1 MTAIN
6 RRAGLMLALATIAI
20 LGVFCIHGLDA
31 GALDPTGLAT
41 AHAHESTTV
50 HEVVGLCVFTVT
62 MTALGAS
69 VIPSVRRPRLTT
81 IVPRAFRQ
89 SVLPVRTVHGKLRL
103 FDLCVIRV

>member
-20 LGVFCIHGLDA
+20 LGVLCVHGLDA
-31 GALDPTGLAT
+31 GPLDSTGMTT
-41 AHAHESTTV
+41 AHAHEGTTA
-50 HEVVGLCVFTVT
+50 HEVIGLCVFTVT

-69 VIPSVRRPRLTT
+69 VIPAARRPRLTT
-81 IVPRAFRQ
+81 LVPRAFRQ
-89 SVLPVRTVHGKLRL
+89 SVPPVRFVHGKLRL